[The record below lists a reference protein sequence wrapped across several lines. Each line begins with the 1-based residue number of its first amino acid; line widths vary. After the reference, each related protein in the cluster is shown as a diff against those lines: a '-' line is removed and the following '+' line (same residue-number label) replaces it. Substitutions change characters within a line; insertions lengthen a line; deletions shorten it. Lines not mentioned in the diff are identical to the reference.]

1 MQYLEAFGID
11 PRHFAQTVQRMVA
24 GSASVVQSEQKSRGQ
39 DVHVQGNQ
47 IDFIVKHLL
56 GQLSLLYCSNCF
68 TQQVFIFA
76 FLFPT
81 VSGHKTPSY
90 LLPAVSGRKTP
101 SYLLPPVSGHK
112 TPSG

>member
-39 DVHVQGNQ
+39 DVQVQGNQ

-56 GQLSLLYCSNCF
+56 GQSSLQYCFICF
-68 TQQVFIFA
+68 SQQVLIFA
-76 FLFPT
+76 SPFPSF
-81 VSGHKTPSY
+81 V
-90 LLPAVSGRKTP
+90 LI
-101 SYLLPPVSGHK
+101 
-112 TPSG
+112 